1 MGALIARGL
10 LAGAIA
16 GLAAGLFYLVFGE
29 PLIEKALVYEA
40 HPAGTEMFSRE
51 AQRVGLLA
59 ATTLYGVGIGGL
71 FAVAFL
77 LIAPRL
83 RSGSPWERSV
93 RLALAAF
100 VGIWLIPFL
109 KYPSNPP
116 AVGEPGTA
124 ELRTNL
130 YLVLIAI
137 SIVSLAGAYVT
148 ARWLDDRAVPVH
160 VRLPAVAAGWALV
173 IALVFTLLPDNPD
186 PIEIPA
192 TLIWNMR
199 LASAGGQLLLW
210 SVLGVGFGVLLE
222 RWMRRAG
229 AAALVALSR

>member
-10 LAGAIA
+10 LAGALA
-16 GLAAGLFYLVFGE
+16 GLAAGIFYLVVGE
-29 PLIEKALVYEA
+29 PLIEKALAYETHA
-40 HPAGTEMFSRE
+40 GGTEMFSRDV
-51 AQRVGLLA
+51 QRIGLVA
-59 ATTLYGVGIGGL
+59 ATTLYGLGIGGL

-93 RLALAAF
+93 RLALAVF
-100 VGIWLIPFL
+100 VAAWLIPFL

-124 ELRTNL
+124 ELRTNV
-130 YLVLIAI
+130 YLALIGI
-137 SIVSLAGAYVT
+137 SIALLVVAYVV
-148 ARWLDDRAVPVH
+148 ARLLEDRSVPIH
-160 VRLPAVAAGWALV
+160 VRLPAVAGGWALV
-173 IALVFTLLPDNPD
+173 LGLLFTLLPDNPD
-186 PIEIPA
+186 PVEIPA

-210 SVLGVGFGVLLE
+210 SVLGVGFGILLE
-222 RWMRRAG
+222 GWLRRAG